1 MKHNHDNEDY
11 SYGHGHS
18 HSGHSHTHNAN
29 KKALTISFFLIA
41 GFMFVEF
48 IGGYLTNSLALI
60 SDAGHML
67 SDAVAL
73 GLSLSALIFGAKAA
87 TPSKTYGYKRFEIL
101 AALLNGIVL
110 VLLAIFIFKEA
121 IDRLSEPPHVIG
133 QGMMVISIIGLII
146 NIIVA
151 YILHSQGSTKENL
164 NVRSAFLHVIGD
176 LLGSVGAII
185 AAILIMLFGWYIAD
199 PIASMIVSLLVLYS
213 GWHVLKESV
222 NILMEAKPSGVDY
235 EKVMSLLKSVNGV
248 EDIHDLHIWMITS
261 DFSVMTVHL
270 KVKPDSDRDL
280 ILEKSKQLINKEFGI
295 KHVTIQLEGRNVC
308 PYEET
313 CN

>member
-1 MKHNHDNEDY
+1 MGHNHSHDSHD
-11 SYGHGHS
+11 HGHS
-18 HSGHSHTHNAN
+18 HSGHNHSHNAN
-29 KKALTISFFLIA
+29 KKALTISFILIA
-41 GFMFVEF
+41 TFMLIEFV
-48 IGGYLTNSLALI
+48 GGYLTNSLALL

-67 SDAVAL
+67 SDAAAL

-110 VLLAIFIFKEA
+110 VLIAVFICIEA
-121 IDRLSEPPHVIG
+121 IERLSAPPQVIG
-133 QGMMVISIIGLII
+133 KGMMIISIIGLII

-151 YILHSQGSTKENL
+151 WILHSKGSTEENL

-176 LLGSVGAII
+176 LLGSVGAIV

-222 NILMEAKPSGVDY
+222 NILMEAKPANIDS
-235 EKVMSLLKSVNGV
+235 EKVIQLLKSIDGI

-261 DFSVMTVHL
+261 DFSAMTVHL
-270 KVKPDSDRDL
+270 KVNQNTDRDKL
-280 ILEKSKQLINKEFGI
+280 LDKAKQVIEKETGI
-295 KHVTIQLEGRNVC
+295 KHTTIQMEGRESC
-308 PYEET
+308 PHEEI

>member
-1 MKHNHDNEDY
+1 MGNSHDDHKNGHEHSHGHNHN
-11 SYGHGHS
+11 HV
-18 HSGHSHTHNAN
+18 HNAN

-73 GLSLSALIFGAKAA
+73 GLSLSALIFGARAA
-87 TPSKTYGYKRFEIL
+87 TSSKTYGYKRFEIL

-110 VLLAIFIFKEA
+110 VLLSIFIFKEA
-121 IDRLSEPPHVIG
+121 IERLSSPPDVIG
-133 QGMMVISIIGLII
+133 RGMMIISIVGLVI

-213 GWHVLKESV
+213 GWNVLKESV
-222 NILMEAKPSGVDY
+222 NILMEAKPSNIDSEQVI
-235 EKVMSLLKSVNGV
+235 SILKSIDGV

-270 KVKPDSDRDL
+270 KVRTESDRDI
-280 ILEKSKQLINKEFGI
+280 ILEKAKRSISKEFGI
-295 KHVTIQLEGRNVC
+295 KHVTIQLEGRDIC

>member
-1 MKHNHDNEDY
+1 MAHD
-11 SYGHGHS
+11 HKGHS
-18 HSGHSHTHNAN
+18 HNHAHNAN
-29 KKALTISFFLIA
+29 KKALTISFILIA

-73 GLSLSALIFGAKAA
+73 GLSLSALIFGARAA

-110 VLLAIFIFKEA
+110 VLLAVFIFKEA
-121 IDRLSEPPHVIG
+121 IERLSEPPHVIG
-133 QGMMVISIIGLII
+133 KGMIIISIVGLII

-185 AAILIMLFGWYIAD
+185 AAVLIMLFDWYIAD

-213 GWHVLKESV
+213 GWNVLKDSV
-222 NILMEAKPSGVDY
+222 NILMEAKPSSIDSEEV
-235 EKVMSLLKSVNGV
+235 KSILKSIDGV

-261 DFSVMTVHL
+261 EFSVMTVHL
-270 KVKPDSDRDL
+270 KVRQDADRDL
-280 ILEKSKQLINKEFGI
+280 ILEKAKKNISKETGI
-295 KHVTIQLEGRNVC
+295 THITIQLEGRELC
-308 PYEET
+308 PYEDT

>member
-1 MKHNHDNEDY
+1 MGHNHNHDDHN
-11 SYGHGHS
+11 HGHS
-18 HSGHSHTHNAN
+18 HGGHSHSHNAN
-29 KKALTISFFLIA
+29 KKALTISFFLIS
-41 GFMFVEF
+41 GFMFIEF

-73 GLSLSALIFGAKAA
+73 GLSLSALIFGARAA

-110 VLLAIFIFKEA
+110 VLLAVFICKEA
-121 IDRLSEPPHVIG
+121 IERLSSPPQVIG
-133 QGMMVISIIGLII
+133 KGMMIISTIGLII

-151 YILHSQGSTKENL
+151 WILHSQGSTEENL

-185 AAILIMLFGWYIAD
+185 AAVLIMLFGWYIAD

-213 GWHVLKESV
+213 GWNVLKESV
-222 NILMEAKPSGVDY
+222 NILMEAKPSRIDSEEV
-235 EKVMSLLKSVNGV
+235 VNVLRSVNGV
-248 EDIHDLHIWMITS
+248 EGVHDLHIWMITS

-270 KVKPDSDRDL
+270 KVNPEADRDL
-280 ILEKSKQLINKEFGI
+280 ILEKAKQSIGKQFGI
-295 KHVTIQLEGRNVC
+295 RHVTIQTEGRELYLC
-308 PYEET
+308 DES

>member
-1 MKHNHDNEDY
+1 MSHSHDNDKHSHNH
-11 SYGHGHS
+11 S
-18 HSGHSHTHNAN
+18 HDHKHNAN
-29 KKALTISFFLIA
+29 KKALSISFVLIA

-87 TPSKTYGYKRFEIL
+87 TSSKTYGYKRFEIL

-110 VLLAIFIFKEA
+110 VLLSIFIFKEA
-121 IDRLSEPPHVIG
+121 IDRLSSPPQVIG
-133 QGMMVISIIGLII
+133 QGMMIISTIGLII

-151 YILHSQGSTKENL
+151 YILHSKGSTEDNL
-164 NVRSAFLHVIGD
+164 NVKSAFLHVIGD

-199 PIASMIVSLLVLYS
+199 PIASMIVSVLVLYS
-213 GWHVLKESV
+213 GWNVLKDSV
-222 NILMEAKPSGVDY
+222 NILMEAKPSNIDTQDVIN
-235 EKVMSLLKSVNGV
+235 LLRSIDDVESV
-248 EDIHDLHIWMITS
+248 HDLHIWMITS
-261 DFSVMTVHL
+261 DFAVMTVHL
-270 KVKPDSDRDL
+270 KVKKEANRDQ
-280 ILEKSKQLINKEFGI
+280 ILEKAKQYITEKFGI
-295 KHVTIQLEGRNVC
+295 QHVTIQIEGEDACLCEIN
-308 PYEET
+308 

>member
-1 MKHNHDNEDY
+1 MGNHKHNHE
-11 SYGHGHS
+11 HS
-18 HSGHSHTHNAN
+18 HDHNHAHNAN

-73 GLSLSALIFGAKAA
+73 GLSLSALIFGARAA

-101 AALLNGIVL
+101 AALLNGVVL
-110 VLLAIFIFKEA
+110 VLLSVFIFKEA
-121 IDRLSEPPHVIG
+121 IERLSSPPHVIG
-133 QGMMVISIIGLII
+133 RGMMIISIIGLII

-164 NVRSAFLHVIGD
+164 NVRSAFMHVIGD
-176 LLGSVGAII
+176 LLGSVGAIV
-185 AAILIMLFGWYIAD
+185 AAVLIMLFGWYIAD

-213 GWHVLKESV
+213 GWNVLKESV
-222 NILMEAKPSGVDY
+222 NILMEAKPSNIDSEQV
-235 EKVMSLLKSVNGV
+235 VSVLKSIDGV
-248 EDIHDLHIWMITS
+248 EDVHDLHIWMITS

-270 KVKPDSDRDL
+270 RVNPESDRDL
-280 ILEKSKQLINKEFGI
+280 ILEKAKNLINKEFGI
-295 KHVTIQLEGRNVC
+295 KHVTIQLEGLSVC

>member
-1 MKHNHDNEDY
+1 MSHSHDNDKHSHNH
-11 SYGHGHS
+11 S
-18 HSGHSHTHNAN
+18 HDHKHNAN
-29 KKALTISFFLIA
+29 KKALSISFVLIA

-87 TPSKTYGYKRFEIL
+87 TSSKTYGYKRFEIL

-110 VLLAIFIFKEA
+110 VLLSIFIFKEA
-121 IDRLSEPPHVIG
+121 IDRLSSPPQVIG
-133 QGMMVISIIGLII
+133 QGMMIISTIGLII

-151 YILHSQGSTKENL
+151 YILHSKGSTEDNL
-164 NVRSAFLHVIGD
+164 NVKSAFLHVIGD

-199 PIASMIVSLLVLYS
+199 PIASMIVSVLVLYS
-213 GWHVLKESV
+213 GWKVLKDSV
-222 NILMEAKPSGVDY
+222 NILMEAKPSNIDTQDVINFLRSIDDV
-235 EKVMSLLKSVNGV
+235 ESV
-248 EDIHDLHIWMITS
+248 HDLHIWMITS
-261 DFSVMTVHL
+261 DFAVMTVHL
-270 KVKPDSDRDL
+270 KVKKEANRDQ
-280 ILEKSKQLINKEFGI
+280 ILEKAKQYITEKFGI
-295 KHVTIQLEGRNVC
+295 QHVTIQIEGKDACLCEIN
-308 PYEET
+308 

>member
-1 MKHNHDNEDY
+1 MGHNHNHDN
-11 SYGHGHS
+11 HGHS
-18 HSGHSHTHNAN
+18 HSEHNHTHNAN
-29 KKALTISFFLIA
+29 KKALTISFVLIA
-41 GFMFVEF
+41 CFMFVEF
-48 IGGYLTNSLALI
+48 IGGYLTHSLALI

-73 GLSLSALIFGAKAA
+73 GLSLSALIFGARAA
-87 TPSKTYGYKRFEIL
+87 THSKTYGYKRFEIL
-101 AALLNGIVL
+101 AALLNGVVL
-110 VLLAIFIFKEA
+110 VLLAVFIFKEA
-121 IDRLSEPPHVIG
+121 IERLSDPPHVMG
-133 QGMMVISIIGLII
+133 KGMMIISVIGLII

-176 LLGSVGAII
+176 LLGSVGAIV

-199 PIASMIVSLLVLYS
+199 SIASMIVSVLVLYS
-213 GWHVLKESV
+213 GWNVLKESI
-222 NILMEAKPSGVDY
+222 NILMEAKPSDIDSN
-235 EKVMSLLKSVNGV
+235 KVAKILKFIDGV

-270 KVKPDSDRDL
+270 KVKENADRDI
-280 ILEKSKQLINKEFGI
+280 ILEQAKSSIDKEFGI
-295 KHVTIQLEGRNVC
+295 KHITIQMEGREFC
-308 PYEET
+308 PHEDI

>member
-1 MKHNHDNEDY
+1 MGHNHNHDDHTHSHN
-11 SYGHGHS
+11 HS

-29 KKALTISFFLIA
+29 KKALTISFILITS
-41 GFMFVEF
+41 FMFVEF
-48 IGGYLTNSLALI
+48 IGGYLTHSLALI

-73 GLSLSALIFGAKAA
+73 GLSLSALIFGARAA
-87 TPSKTYGYKRFEIL
+87 THSKTYGYKRFEIL

-121 IDRLSEPPHVIG
+121 IDRLSDPPQVMG
-133 QGMMVISIIGLII
+133 KGMMIISVIGLII

-151 YILHSQGSTKENL
+151 YILHSQGSTEDNL
-164 NVRSAFLHVIGD
+164 NVRSAFMHVIGD
-176 LLGSVGAII
+176 LLGSVGAIV

-199 PIASMIVSLLVLYS
+199 SIASMIVSVLVLYS
-213 GWHVLKESV
+213 GWNVLKESV
-222 NILMEAKPSGVDY
+222 NILMEAKPYGINFD
-235 EKVMSLLKSVNGV
+235 EVMKLLKSIDGV

-261 DFSVMTVHL
+261 DFSVMTAHL
-270 KVKPDSDRDL
+270 KVKKDMDRDA
-280 ILEKSKQLINKEFGI
+280 ILEKAKSVIETKFGI
-295 KHVTIQLEGRNVC
+295 RHVTIQIEGREVC
-308 PYEET
+308 PHEEI

>member
-1 MKHNHDNEDY
+1 MGHNHDHDHNHD
-11 SYGHGHS
+11 HS

-29 KKALTISFFLIA
+29 KKALTISFVLIA
-41 GFMFVEF
+41 SFMFVEF

-73 GLSLSALIFGAKAA
+73 GLSLAALIFGAKAA

-101 AALLNGIVL
+101 AALLNGVVL
-110 VLLAIFIFKEA
+110 ILLSVYIFKEA
-121 IDRLSEPPHVIG
+121 IERLSAPPSVLG
-133 QGMMVISIIGLII
+133 QGMIIISAIGLII

-151 YILHSQGSTKENL
+151 WILHSQGSTKENL

-185 AAILIMLFGWYIAD
+185 AAILIILFEWYIAD
-199 PIASMIVSLLVLYS
+199 SIASMIVSLLVLYS
-213 GWHVLKESV
+213 GWNVLKEAV
-222 NILMEAKPSGVDY
+222 NILMEAKPGNIDSSRVKDVLLSLQGVQ
-235 EKVMSLLKSVNGV
+235 GA
-248 EDIHDLHIWMITS
+248 HDLHIWMITS
-261 DFSVMTVHL
+261 DFAAMTVHL
-270 KVKPDSDRDL
+270 EVDKNADRDL
-280 ILEKSKQLINKEFGI
+280 IVSEAQEAINNEFGI
-295 KHVTIQLEGRNVC
+295 SHVTIQTEGHDFCSCENN
-308 PYEET
+308 

>member
-1 MKHNHDNEDY
+1 MKHNHSHDDHD
-11 SYGHGHS
+11 HGHS
-18 HSGHSHTHNAN
+18 HGGHSHSHNAN
-29 KKALTISFFLIA
+29 KKALTISFILIA
-41 GFMFVEF
+41 GFMFIEF
-48 IGGYLTNSLALI
+48 IGGYMTNSLALI

-73 GLSLSALIFGAKAA
+73 GLSLSALIFGARAA

-110 VLLAIFIFKEA
+110 VLLAVFICKEA
-121 IDRLSEPPHVIG
+121 IERLSSPPHVIG
-133 QGMMVISIIGLII
+133 KGMMIISTIGLVI

-151 YILHSQGSTKENL
+151 WILHSQGSPEENL

-185 AAILIMLFGWYIAD
+185 AAVLIMLFGWYIAD

-213 GWHVLKESV
+213 GWNVLRESV
-222 NILMEAKPSGVDY
+222 NILMEAKPSGIDSQEVI
-235 EKVMSLLKSVNGV
+235 KVLKSLDGV
-248 EDIHDLHIWMITS
+248 EGVHDLHIWMITS

-270 KVKPDSDRDL
+270 KVNPGADRDL
-280 ILEKSKQLINKEFGI
+280 ILENAKRSIGKQFGI
-295 KHVTIQLEGRNVC
+295 RHVTIQTEGRELC
-308 PYEET
+308 LCEES

>member
-1 MKHNHDNEDY
+1 MKHDHNHNTHE
-11 SYGHGHS
+11 HS
-18 HSGHSHTHNAN
+18 HSGHSHAHNAN

-73 GLSLSALIFGAKAA
+73 GLSLSALIFGSRAA

-110 VLLAIFIFKEA
+110 VLISVFIFKEA
-121 IDRLSEPPHVIG
+121 IHRLSEPPLVIG
-133 QGMMVISIIGLII
+133 PGMMVISVIGLII

-164 NVRSAFLHVIGD
+164 NIRSAFLHVIGD
-176 LLGSVGAII
+176 LLGSVGAIA

-222 NILMEAKPSGVDY
+222 NILMEAKPSEIDSDEV
-235 EKVMSLLKSVNGV
+235 VNALKSIEGI

-261 DFSVMTVHL
+261 EFSVLTVHL
-270 KVKPDSDRDL
+270 IVKPNVDRDL
-280 ILEKSKQLINKEFGI
+280 ILEKAKRSIHEKFGI
-295 KHVTIQLEGRNVC
+295 KHATIQLEGKNIC
-308 PYEET
+308 LSEDS